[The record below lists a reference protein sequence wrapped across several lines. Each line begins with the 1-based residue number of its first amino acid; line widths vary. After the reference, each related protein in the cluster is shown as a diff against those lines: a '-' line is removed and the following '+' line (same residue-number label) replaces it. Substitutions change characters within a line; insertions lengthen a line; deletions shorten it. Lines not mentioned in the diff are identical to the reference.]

1 MALVLDELV
10 LTLGI
15 DTGNLSDGEK
25 AALSLLGS
33 IRDSMDGVAQAV
45 NKGEK
50 EAGKALKKT
59 RNDFT
64 KTGKTI
70 ETSGKKV
77 VGFFSGLRKE
87 ILALA
92 GVTLTLASIDRFI
105 TRTSDNLNSLGIN
118 SKAFGMT
125 AKELDGYRR
134 TFEQGGATK
143 EDADGILSKISLS
156 KSRLASGNGYD
167 DFAKTLME
175 YSGRNGAN
183 IDFQNMTTQEIM
195 SRLST
200 SLSGLDSESQ
210 LYWGNSRFGLSQPA
224 LQVMSDK
231 DFNAQVAENTRKSQ
245 VTEETIKENRKF
257 RQSMQELSNTFES
270 IGQKIMQVL
279 LPYLNAFAK
288 WLDGL
293 ADWFREHPEKIE
305 VAFEIL
311 ASAIKTVADW
321 ANTAADSVGGWEN
334 AIKIL
339 IGAAVGGAL
348 ISWFGTLA
356 AVAGSLAAV
365 SFNPAFLTALAGAGG
380 YALGSEL
387 AKTET
392 GKEVVSAIGGTAY
405 WLTDT
410 GTWWTSDGQFFMSK
424 SKAEQHQAEI
434 NAKQEIGQKK
444 VIDLLNGKNTDPLWD
459 FSESEPSEQKILTVE
474 DILSQLPKIPLGDV
488 GSIELQKY
496 ADTPK
501 EDRERVGLENLKKMS
516 GLFRQIEQQY
526 SLPPGLLYNMAK
538 TESGGFSDRESVAG
552 ARGLMQFMPGTQKD
566 MGLIGDDVF
575 DPVKSAWA
583 AGKYMRQLLNK
594 HKALPES
601 LAAYNWGTGNVDK
614 KGMGSLPEETRNYLD
629 KILTGMKGDNAY
641 LLAMAQNIGAF
652 ANQPPVVNNNNSRT
666 TNINGPVNIQS
677 EAKNVQELSRD
688 INTNYPNQTAL
699 RYASG
704 VSG

>member
-10 LTLGI
+10 LALGI
-15 DTGNLSDGEK
+15 DTGNLSDGGK

-87 ILALA
+87 IFALA

-257 RQSMQELSNTFES
+257 RQSMQELANTFES

-279 LPYLNAFAK
+279 LPYLNKFSK

-293 ADWFREHPEKIE
+293 ADWFAEHPEKIE
-305 VAFEIL
+305 EAFEWL
-311 ASAIKTVADW
+311 ASAIKTMADW
-321 ANTAADSVGGWEN
+321 ANQGADAVGGWEN

-356 AVAGSLAAV
+356 AVAAGLAALT
-365 SFNPAFLTALAGAGG
+365 FNSEFFDYIKKAGQA
-380 YALGSEL
+380 
-387 AKTET
+387 T
-392 GKEVVSAIGGTAY
+392 GEAIY
-405 WLTDT
+405 WLSDT
-410 GTWWTSDGQFFMSK
+410 GVWKTSDNEFFTSK
-424 SKAEQHQAEI
+424 SKAEQHQAEL
-434 NAKQEIGQKK
+434 NTKAELDRKK
-444 VIDLLNGKNTDPLWD
+444 TIDVIMGRKKDPLWD
-459 FSESEPSEQKILTVE
+459 FSTDDDTSQEQTTPSANNTI
-474 DILSQLPKIPLGDV
+474 SQLPKIPSVDV
-488 GSIELQKY
+488 VSIELQKY

-575 DPVKSAWA
+575 DPIKSAWA